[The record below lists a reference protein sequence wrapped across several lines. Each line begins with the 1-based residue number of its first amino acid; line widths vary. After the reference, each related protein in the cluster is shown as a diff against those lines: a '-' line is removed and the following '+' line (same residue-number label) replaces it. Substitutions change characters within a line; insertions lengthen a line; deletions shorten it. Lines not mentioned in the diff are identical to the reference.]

1 MMNAALEEIADDV
14 EENPDTR
21 EEACGLASYMNRLET
36 GILAAVWHH
45 ILHRFHE
52 NSQVLQ
58 SADQKILTP
67 PLRSMNPL
75 LNLSVRCGKDLK
87 NLRQKRRGKR
97 EEAHVTISWKTLNV
111 CVTDCELPQTP
122 ADKFRTGTF
131 LVIIDSLDAELRKR
145 LGAYTGIAERF
156 GFLRELKGLPVDQ
169 VNAKKLQKSY
179 PTDLEA
185 SLSDELVQFSGFL
198 NTEFAK
204 KSLDG
209 DYTFSCPCKFFSPSY
224 D

>member
-1 MMNAALEEIADDV
+1 M
-14 EENPDTR
+14 
-21 EEACGLASYMNRLET
+21 
-36 GILAAVWHH
+36 
-45 ILHRFHE
+45 
-52 NSQVLQ
+52 
-58 SADQKILTP
+58 
-67 PLRSMNPL
+67 
-75 LNLSVRCGKDLK
+75 
-87 NLRQKRRGKR
+87 
-97 EEAHVTISWKTLNV
+97 

-156 GFLRELKGLPVDQ
+156 GFLRKLKDLPVDQ
-169 VNAKKLQKSY
+169 VIQSAKKLQKSY